1 MTVPVAVRY
10 RIFWTT
16 TIILSIIVAVS
27 TTVYSLTQGIYD
39 VFPFLYFLP
48 IILFVNY
55 YPGRGVIF
63 SISLSAVF
71 LVLVYYF
78 TSFDPNLV
86 AVSTAWFVIFVTIG
100 FVTSSLAEGFR
111 EEERKYREIFENS
124 QAGIFT
130 FDLKTQHIQEINSRC
145 AQILGYGQN
154 DLINEELSRIF
165 PDEEGRDLF
174 VSRLHKNAEIGDVE
188 LIFRKREGEARQ
200 FLVSAS
206 LSPGNSVI
214 CSAIDITERKLA
226 ELVIQKAREDL
237 ERKVKE
243 RSEELIRAN
252 EGLKAEILE
261 RKRFEAT
268 LQLANRKLN
277 TLSSITR
284 HDILNQ
290 ITAIMM
296 YVSLAEELVQDP
308 TLLSYLKRI
317 EQTTQMIQKQ
327 IRFARDYEELGVS
340 SPRWHTI
347 DTTISRAVSGFEL
360 GNVRIEKD
368 VEGLE
373 VYADMLLEKVF
384 FNIVDNALRH
394 GQKITKIR
402 FSLQETGDGI
412 TIFCEDNGVGVP
424 QNMKEGI
431 FKREFYRNTGY
442 GLFLASEILG
452 ITGLTIR
459 ETGEPG
465 LGARF
470 EIQVPKGT
478 YRLSKKPVSGNP
490 A

>member
-1 MTVPVAVRY
+1 MTVPVATRA
-10 RIFWTT
+10 RIFWNV
-16 TIILSIIVAVS
+16 TIVLSIIIAVYA
-27 TTVYSLTQGIYD
+27 TIFSLTNGIYE

-55 YPGRGVIF
+55 YPHRGVIF
-63 SISLSAVF
+63 SLSLSTIF
-71 LVLVYYF
+71 LVLVYF
-78 TSFDPNLV
+78 FSNFDPNLV
-86 AVSTAWFVIFVTIG
+86 AVSTGWFVIFVIIG
-100 FVTSSLAEGFR
+100 FVTSSFAEGLR
-111 EEERKYREIFENS
+111 QEERKYREIFENS

-130 FDLKTQHIQEINSRC
+130 FDLATQHIQEINGRC
-145 AQILGYGQN
+145 AQILGYDRSN
-154 DLINEELSRIF
+154 LINEELGRIF
-165 PDEEGRDLF
+165 PDSAGREMF
-174 VSRLHKNAEIGDVE
+174 INRIRKNAEIGDIEIV
-188 LIFRKREGEARQ
+188 FHKREGDARQ

-206 LSPGNSVI
+206 LSPGDIVI

-226 ELVIQKAREDL
+226 ERVIQKAREDL

-290 ITAIMM
+290 ITAIVM

-308 TLLSYLKRI
+308 AILSYLKKI
-317 EQTTQMIQKQ
+317 EQTTEMIQKQ
-327 IRFARDYEELGVS
+327 IRFARDYEELGIS

-347 DTTISRAVSGFEL
+347 DATIGKAITGL
-360 GNVRIEKD
+360 DPGNARVEKE

-384 FNIVDNALRH
+384 YNLVDNAIRH
-394 GQKITKIR
+394 GQKVTKIR
-402 FSLQETGDGI
+402 FSSRENDKGLTISCEDDGI
-412 TIFCEDNGVGVP
+412 GVP
-424 QNMKEGI
+424 ESMKEGI
-431 FKREFYRNTGY
+431 FKREYYRNTGY
-442 GLFLASEILG
+442 GLFLASEILS
-452 ITGLTIR
+452 ITGLTIS

-465 LGARF
+465 SGARF
-470 EIQVPKGT
+470 EIRVPKGT
-478 YRLSKKPVSGNP
+478 YRIRKKGQ
-490 A
+490 

>member
-1 MTVPVAVRY
+1 
-10 RIFWTT
+10 
-16 TIILSIIVAVS
+16 
-27 TTVYSLTQGIYD
+27 
-39 VFPFLYFLP
+39 
-48 IILFVNY
+48 
-55 YPGRGVIF
+55 
-63 SISLSAVF
+63 
-71 LVLVYYF
+71 
-78 TSFDPNLV
+78 
-86 AVSTAWFVIFVTIG
+86 
-100 FVTSSLAEGFR
+100 
-111 EEERKYREIFENS
+111 
-124 QAGIFT
+124 
-130 FDLKTQHIQEINSRC
+130 
-145 AQILGYGQN
+145 
-154 DLINEELSRIF
+154 
-165 PDEEGRDLF
+165 
-174 VSRLHKNAEIGDVE
+174 
-188 LIFRKREGEARQ
+188 
-200 FLVSAS
+200 
-206 LSPGNSVI
+206 VI

-308 TLLSYLKRI
+308 TLLLYLKRI

-327 IRFARDYEELGVS
+327 IRFARDYEELGIS

-347 DTTISRAVSGFEL
+347 DATISKAVSGLEL
-360 GNVRIEKD
+360 GNVRVEKD
-368 VEGLE
+368 MEGLE

-394 GQKITKIR
+394 GQKVTKIR

-452 ITGLTIR
+452 ITGLTIG

-470 EIQVPKGT
+470 EIHVPKGT
-478 YRLSKKPVSGNP
+478 YRLSKKQVSANP